1 MENVTRLFKA
11 IVQSNL
17 FTKYYA
23 LILILFVSGCCEQE
37 LTERYLLSDYEK
49 SLVAYTSYDS
59 ITYVDETGQNLVT
72 TTQPRIIQL
81 NKNQPGP
88 ESCEYWETETLNN
101 FINFI
106 DSGFTIELNLT
117 MYREDV
123 DLRLCY
129 WVDESQGSDNEFF
142 TILQNPTGQKAENI
156 NLMGFEFKEVFVFNN
171 RDDNGKVDQI
181 LYSSKGK
188 GVEFISFSDGT
199 YLKLK

>member
-1 MENVTRLFKA
+1 
-11 IVQSNL
+11 
-17 FTKYYA
+17 
-23 LILILFVSGCCEQE
+23 
-37 LTERYLLSDYEK
+37 
-49 SLVAYTSYDS
+49 
-59 ITYVDETGQNLVT
+59 
-72 TTQPRIIQL
+72 L